1 VVVDVIDNGIGIDES
16 TRARLF
22 TAFSQADTSTT
33 RRFGGT
39 GLGLAISRRLVDL
52 MEGTLELKS
61 QVGHGSTFSVRLSL
75 PPAPREAPAAPVREL
90 AGLRCIVLG
99 GADGLAADL
108 AAYLAAEGAQTHRA
122 TDVAQARSLIETLPP
137 GLWIG
142 VVDAS
147 DPAVD
152 DESLRAL
159 GHRAAEHRLR
169 LVVVGRGPDP
179 EGRAPGTGAVW
190 VDGHVLTRNRLC
202 RVVNLAAERAP
213 APAPAG
219 RQPGRL
225 DAPSREEA
233 CRAGRLVLV
242 AEDDETNQKVI
253 LRQLALLGVAAE
265 VASNGKQ
272 ALELWR
278 SGDYGLLLTDLHMP
292 TMDGYELA
300 RAIRV
305 EEQGR
310 QRMPI
315 AALTAT
321 ALKGE
326 SERCHAAGMDKYL
339 TKPLQLADLRAA
351 LAELLPSL
359 PRPFGSSRGAAPDGS
374 NAAAVNLDVL
384 QELVGNDPAVIC
396 DLLQGFHDS
405 AGRIV
410 ALLKDACSAGDM
422 AATVEHAHRL
432 KSSARTVGALGLGR
446 LCEQIEIAGK
456 AGAADVLARLLP
468 EFDRES
474 DAVKAFLANFLKAAP
489 S

>member
-1 VVVDVIDNGIGIDES
+1 V
-16 TRARLF
+16 
-22 TAFSQADTSTT
+22 
-33 RRFGGT
+33 
-39 GLGLAISRRLVDL
+39 
-52 MEGTLELKS
+52 
-61 QVGHGSTFSVRLSL
+61 
-75 PPAPREAPAAPVREL
+75 
-90 AGLRCIVLG
+90 
-99 GADGLAADL
+99 
-108 AAYLAAEGAQTHRA
+108 
-122 TDVAQARSLIETLPP
+122 
-137 GLWIG
+137 
-142 VVDAS
+142 
-147 DPAVD
+147 
-152 DESLRAL
+152 
-159 GHRAAEHRLR
+159 
-169 LVVVGRGPDP
+169 
-179 EGRAPGTGAVW
+179 
-190 VDGHVLTRNRLC
+190 
-202 RVVNLAAERAP
+202 
-213 APAPAG
+213 
-219 RQPGRL
+219 
-225 DAPSREEA
+225 PSREEA
-233 CRAGRLVLV
+233 CQAGRLVLV

-300 RAIRV
+300 RAIRA
-305 EEQGR
+305 EEQGK

-326 SERCHAAGMDKYL
+326 SEHCRAAGMDKYL

-359 PRPFGSSRGAAPDGS
+359 PRPSGSLRGAAPDGS

-384 QELVGNDPAVIC
+384 EDLVGNDPVVIC

-405 AGRIV
+405 AGRAV
-410 ALLKDACSAGDM
+410 ELLKAACSVGDM
-422 AATVEHAHRL
+422 AATVEQAHRL

-456 AGAADVLARLLP
+456 AGAADVLARLVP

-474 DAVKAFLANFLKAAP
+474 DAVRAFLVNFLKAEP